1 MKDEIA
7 GLAKFS
13 EGESRIARVFARLRN
28 DIITGHLAPG
38 RKLKIEELRRTYD
51 SGSSTLREALSVMCA
66 DGLVER
72 IDQRGFRVSDVNAA
86 TFDELL
92 KTRCWMEER
101 AVRESI
107 AHADTAWEENVVLA
121 HHRLTK
127 TERTPSDRSNL
138 TEDPWEQAHRAFHM
152 TIIAGCG
159 SQILINFCS
168 HLYDQNIRYRNFAGS
183 AAAYPGRDIDEE
195 HLGVFTAVIDRNA
208 DLAVTRLTSHYTA
221 TGKFLREALTNHA

>member
-1 MKDEIA
+1 MTDDSV
-7 GLAKFS
+7 GLEKF
-13 EGESRIARVFARLRN
+13 GKGDSRTAQVFARLRN

-51 SGSSTLREALSVMCA
+51 SGSSTVREALSVMCA

-72 IDQRGFRVSDVNAA
+72 FDQRGFRVSSVSAT

-92 KTRCWMEER
+92 KTRCWLEDR

-107 AHADTAWEENVVLA
+107 AHGDTAWEENVVLA

-127 TERTPSDRSNL
+127 TERQPSDRSNL
-138 TEDPWEQAHRAFHM
+138 TDDAWEQAHRAFHIAIM
-152 TIIAGCG
+152 AGCG
-159 SQILINFCS
+159 SQILITFCS
-168 HLYDQNIRYRNFAGS
+168 QLYDQNIRYRNFAGS

-195 HLGVFTAVIDRNA
+195 HLGVFTAVVDRDA
-208 DLAVTRLTSHYTA
+208 DLAVSRLISHYTA
-221 TGKFLREALTNHA
+221 TGKFLRAALTHET